1 MRRREFI
8 ALFFGTAVWPLGAR
22 AQRPAR
28 VARIGYLGFGT
39 APAWASRVEAMR
51 AGLRDLGYVEG
62 KNVVLDFRWAETT
75 GQLRE
80 MASELVAA
88 NVDVIFATAS
98 TEVEA
103 ARQATKTV
111 PIVFATHADPVG
123 VEHVANLPRPG
134 GNITGLTMLLTDVT
148 AKELENSRRLCPT
161 RPALVCFGVQRWRP
175 TPWH

>member
-1 MRRREFI
+1 
-8 ALFFGTAVWPLGAR
+8 
-22 AQRPAR
+22 
-28 VARIGYLGFGT
+28 
-39 APAWASRVEAMR
+39 MR